1 MKEKEIGERLE
12 SWITEKPIHTL
23 VPKLNTGKQKQ
34 DKNSKQEKKF
44 YELPEELNG
53 SPVEKAEDALDMKIT
68 ELGSLVHVMDDKMF
82 INRPATDALVL
93 ATNPADIALIK
104 RIGGRE
110 IVRNSNIWT
119 VRKGDDLFQAY
130 KKFKSATIL
139 DADFEKN
146 IESLFTQEDRF
157 VEELMADMKELF

>member
-12 SWITEKPIHTL
+12 SWITKKPIHTL
-23 VPKLNTGKQKQ
+23 VPKFNTGKQ
-34 DKNSKQEKKF
+34 DKDSKQEKKF

-53 SPVEKAEDALDMKIT
+53 SPVKDTEAALGMKIT
-68 ELGSLVHVMDDKMF
+68 ELGCLMHVIEGKTF

-104 RIGGRE
+104 EIGGRE

-119 VRKGDDLFQAY
+119 VRKGDKLFQAY

-139 DADFEKN
+139 DADFKKN